1 MAGNVVGEA
10 LAKAQ
15 AAIEQAKRERQAQ
28 EQQASAQAQKN
39 AQAQAAAGWK
49 QHEEVIEDALE
60 NAGISGVDVQID
72 AEGRAKLVGTVTS
85 DQERDTAV
93 AMAQQFKVTSMDVQ
107 LQVVAPAPTDSSENP
122 LNGATGPVK
131 YKVKA
136 GESWWGIAQRF
147 YGNGKLWKTL
157 KAKNNNPKM
166 IHPGTEI
173 TLPLKQQLS

>member
-1 MAGNVVGEA
+1 MASNVVGEA

-15 AAIEQAKRERQAQ
+15 AAIEQAKRDRQAQ
-28 EQQASAQAQKN
+28 EQAASAQATKN
-39 AQAQAAAGWK
+39 AQASAAAAWK
-49 QHEEVIEDALE
+49 AHEETIEDALE

-72 AEGRAKLVGTVTS
+72 SEGRAKLVGTVTS

-93 AMAQQFKVTSMDVQ
+93 AMAQQFKVTNLDDQ
-107 LQVVAPAPTDSSENP
+107 LKVVAAAPTDNSDNP

-173 TLPLKQQLS
+173 TLPLKNQLS